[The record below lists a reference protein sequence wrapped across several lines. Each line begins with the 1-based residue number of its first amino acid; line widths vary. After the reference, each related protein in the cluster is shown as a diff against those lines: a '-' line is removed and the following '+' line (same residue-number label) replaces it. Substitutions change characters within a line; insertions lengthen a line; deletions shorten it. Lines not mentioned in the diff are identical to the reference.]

1 MLDPRYA
8 LNICI
13 ASTGTIWI
21 LMVLAAVVG
30 VEPSGLSYALLTLN
44 IISTLFVYQRYR
56 GLFW

>member
-21 LMVLAAVVG
+21 LMVLGAVLG
-30 VEPSGLSYALLTLN
+30 APPSGFSYGLLTFN
-44 IISTLFVYQRYR
+44 IVSTLFVYQRYR

>member
-8 LNICI
+8 LNICL

-21 LMVLAAVVG
+21 LMILGAFCGAP
-30 VEPSGLSYALLTLN
+30 PSGLSYALLTFN
-44 IISTLFVYQRYR
+44 ILGTMFVYERYR

>member
-8 LNICI
+8 FNVCI

-21 LMVLAAVVG
+21 LMILGALVG
-30 VEPSGLSYALLTLN
+30 AGPNGLSYALLTFN
-44 IISTLFVYQRYR
+44 ILSTMFVYQRYR